1 METNKT
7 STFAEGRDL
16 ILTCLINAPRE
27 KLFKAWTDPEQ
38 IKQWFAPAPLTVPVA
53 EMDVRA
59 GGASLIIM
67 RGSDGIEFP
76 NHGVF
81 LEVVENERLVF
92 TDAYVKAWEPSEK
105 PFMTVILTFE
115 DAEGRTKYTA
125 TVRHWTLEDREAHEA
140 MGFHQGWAL
149 CTEQLA
155 AFVEA

>member
-1 METNKT
+1 
-7 STFAEGRDL
+7 
-16 ILTCLINAPRE
+16 
-27 KLFKAWTDPEQ
+27 
-38 IKQWFAPAPLTVPVA
+38 
-53 EMDVRA
+53 
-59 GGASLIIM
+59 
-67 RGSDGIEFP
+67 
-76 NHGVF
+76 
-81 LEVVENERLVF
+81 
-92 TDAYVKAWEPSEK
+92 VKAWEPSEK

>member
-1 METNKT
+1 MMETNKT

-92 TDAYVKAWEPSEK
+92 TDA
-105 PFMTVILTFE
+105 
-115 DAEGRTKYTA
+115 
-125 TVRHWTLEDREAHEA
+125 
-140 MGFHQGWAL
+140 
-149 CTEQLA
+149 
-155 AFVEA
+155 